1 MGILLEP
8 FQIFTKL
15 RGNIHNYVFII
26 AGVSD
31 TGDKLFTV
39 VSDIG
44 DKLCTVVND
53 TGDI

>member
-15 RGNIHNYVFII
+15 RGNIRNYVFI

-31 TGDKLFTV
+31 TGEKLFILV
-39 VSDIG
+39 NDFG
-44 DKLCTVVND
+44 NKLYTVVND
-53 TGDI
+53 TGDL

>member
-1 MGILLEP
+1 MK
-8 FQIFTKL
+8 F
-15 RGNIHNYVFII
+15 RGNIRNYVFI
-26 AGVSD
+26 ASVSD

-44 DKLCTVVND
+44 DKLCTVAND